1 MDVDPLGFDVHIDT
15 QQVQNVRRKLG
26 NQKWYAILLFQHQ
39 RCPFGIANRAGIS
52 HIISPQSASWLLIDG
67 EGDNAHR
74 IGVMETKGHKSGKCS
89 DIPTFYMMGDQRRV
103 RLV

>member
-1 MDVDPLGFDVHIDT
+1 
-15 QQVQNVRRKLG
+15 
-26 NQKWYAILLFQHQ
+26 
-39 RCPFGIANRAGIS
+39 
-52 HIISPQSASWLLIDG
+52 LIDG